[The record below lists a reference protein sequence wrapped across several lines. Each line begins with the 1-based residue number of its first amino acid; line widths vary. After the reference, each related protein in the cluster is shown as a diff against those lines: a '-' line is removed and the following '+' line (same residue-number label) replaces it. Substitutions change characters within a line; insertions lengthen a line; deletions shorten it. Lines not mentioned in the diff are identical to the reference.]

1 MGKVLAFE
9 VGQGL
14 DPAPVGRWSLC
25 ARLQFPEPWTT
36 ERKMIEL
43 KVPDMT
49 CGHCVSTIT
58 KAVKELDAAAKVEV
72 SLPEHRVRVDS
83 KASKEDL
90 VRSIAEAGYT
100 PEAV

>member
-1 MGKVLAFE
+1 MTME
-9 VGQGL
+9 Q
-14 DPAPVGRWSLC
+14 
-25 ARLQFPEPWTT
+25 Q
-36 ERKMIEL
+36 MIEL

-58 KAVKELDAAAKVEV
+58 KAVKEVDASAKVEV

-90 VRSIAEAGYT
+90 VRSITEAGYT